1 MAKNLNNIVFLIPSL
16 DPDERMC
23 PYIDE
28 LIDNGAKHIL
38 LVDDG
43 SHVENQ
49 KYFDEAL
56 KHKEVKIVRHA
67 VNQGKGR
74 GLKTGINHVL
84 LNMPKIEGIVTA
96 DSDGQHSC
104 EDTIAVAYKLLE
116 TGSIILG
123 TRDFNDP
130 SVPFKSKNGNK
141 ITTKVFKLLYGK
153 VINDTQTGLRGLPR
167 DFLEECMRLPGER
180 FEYEIQMLIKM
191 VRDKREI
198 IEQTIK
204 TIYDSKENHQ
214 THFNPI
220 KDSIKI
226 YRVMFA
232 SFIAFI
238 FSSLFSSIIDLGLFA
253 LLVLLPIKTA
263 SLNILVATVGARIVS
278 SLVNYSINKNAV
290 FKSDD
295 KVSNT
300 ILKYYVVV
308 VLRIIA
314 SWALVTSIF
323 YLVNFD
329 KTIIKMFVEVL
340 LFIFTYKFEDKWVF
354 KK

>member
-1 MAKNLNNIVFLIPSL
+1 MAKNLNSIVFLIPSL
-16 DPDERMC
+16 DPDDRLC

-28 LIDNGAKHIL
+28 LIEAGAKNIL

-43 SHVENQ
+43 SHAENQ

-56 KHKEVKIVRHA
+56 SHKEVKIVRHA

-84 LNMPKIEGIVTA
+84 LKMPKVVGIVTA

-104 EDTIAVAYKLLE
+104 KDTIAVANKLLE
-116 TGSIILG
+116 TNAVILG

-130 SVPFKSKNGNK
+130 SVPFKSRNGNK

-167 DFLEECMRLPGER
+167 DFLESCMKLPGER

-191 VRDKREI
+191 VRDNREI
-198 IEQTIK
+198 IELPIE

-214 THFNPI
+214 THFNPV

-226 YRVMFA
+226 YRVMFE
-232 SFIAFI
+232 SFIAYI
-238 FSSLFSSIIDLGLFA
+238 FSSLFSAIIDVGLFA
-253 LLVLLPIKTA
+253 LLVLLPIKSV
-263 SLNILVATVGARIVS
+263 SLNILVATVGARIIS
-278 SLVNYSINKNAV
+278 SLINYSINKNTV
-290 FKSDD
+290 FKSED
-295 KVSNT
+295 KVINT
-300 ILKYYVVV
+300 ILKYYLIV

-314 SWALVTSIF
+314 SWALVTSLFFLLNI
-323 YLVNFD
+323 D
-329 KTIIKMFVEVL
+329 KTLIKVAVEVL
-340 LFIFTYKFEDKWVF
+340 LFIFTYKVQDKWVF
-354 KK
+354 RK

>member
-1 MAKNLNNIVFLIPSL
+1 MTNPLTKIVFLIPSL

-28 LIDNGAKHIL
+28 LIAAGAKHIL

-43 SHVENQ
+43 SRAENK
-49 KYFDEAL
+49 KYFKEAS
-56 KHKEVKIVRHA
+56 KHKEVEVLTHA

-84 LNMPKIEGIVTA
+84 NNMPRIEGVVTA

-104 EDTIAVAYKLLE
+104 EDTINTAYKLLE
-116 TGSIILG
+116 IGNIVLG

-130 SVPFKSKNGNK
+130 SVPFKSRNGNK

-153 VINDTQTGLRGLPR
+153 TINDTQTGLRGLPR
-167 DFLEECMRLPGER
+167 DFLKECMALPGER

-191 VRDKREI
+191 VKDNREI
-198 IEQTIK
+198 TELPIK

-232 SFIAFI
+232 SFFMYIGASLTSTVI
-238 FSSLFSSIIDLGLFA
+238 DLVLFS
-253 LLVLLPIKTA
+253 LLTMIPNK
-263 SLNILVATVGARIVS
+263 SATVNIFIATAGARAVS
-278 SLVNYSINKNAV
+278 SFVNYTLNRTTV
-290 FKSDD
+290 FKS
-295 KVSNT
+295 KKSIRET
-300 ILKYYVVV
+300 ILKYYTVVACRVLCSAALVSLLYYLLQFNKTLLKVVV
-308 VLRIIA
+308 DALLF
-314 SWALVTSIF
+314 LVT
-323 YLVNFD
+323 
-329 KTIIKMFVEVL
+329 
-340 LFIFTYKFEDKWVF
+340 YKIQNKWVF
-354 KK
+354 KD